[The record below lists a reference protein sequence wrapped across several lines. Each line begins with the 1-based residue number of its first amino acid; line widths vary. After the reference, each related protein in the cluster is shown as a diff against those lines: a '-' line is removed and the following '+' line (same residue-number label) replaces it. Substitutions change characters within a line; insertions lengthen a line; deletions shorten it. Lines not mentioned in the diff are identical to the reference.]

1 MPRCELDVRRRRLQ
15 EWLGDVETA
24 VGMIGAEFGDVL
36 VCAQAG
42 EPDALGVLWGDL
54 HPRLVR
60 FLRVLAPRVAEDVES
75 ETWLAVARD
84 LGSFEGDED
93 AFRGWVFTVARH
105 RLVDWQR
112 RAARRATVPLDG
124 VADRRAPDD
133 PAQAALEDEELE
145 AALAMLRRLPRDQ
158 AEVILLRVLAGFSAA
173 QVATMVGKREGTV
186 RVLQHRGL
194 RRLAELVPRRAL
206 RSRL

>member
-1 MPRCELDVRRRRLQ
+1 
-15 EWLGDVETA
+15 
-24 VGMIGAEFGDVL
+24 MIGAEFGDVL

-42 EPDALGVLWGDL
+42 AADALGVLWRDL

-60 FLRVLAPRVAEDVES
+60 FLRVLAPQVAEDVES

-84 LGSFEGDED
+84 LGTFNGGED
-93 AFRGWVFTVARH
+93 AFRAWVFTVARH

-124 VADRRAPDD
+124 VADRPAADD
-133 PAQAALEDEELE
+133 PIQVALEDEELE
-145 AALAMLRRLPRDQ
+145 AALAVLRRLPRDQ

-173 QVATMVGKREGTV
+173 QVAIMLGKREGTV

-194 RRLAELVPRRAL
+194 RRLAELVPREPL
-206 RSRL
+206 GSRL